1 MFEQCT
7 SLVMLILQLNAII
20 IMYELNM
27 FEKKKWIQKQK
38 FLKRRHLVRKPISVC
53 VARGSNGEL
62 WNNVKKKI
70 SHTPGGK
77 EIFGCRKAFFLKS

>member
-27 FEKKKWIQKQK
+27 FEKKKMDSKAKI
-38 FLKRRHLVRKPISVC
+38 LK
-53 VARGSNGEL
+53 
-62 WNNVKKKI
+62 
-70 SHTPGGK
+70 
-77 EIFGCRKAFFLKS
+77 KAPSS